1 MNRDVARAGIV
12 IGCFLL
18 VSGLLLLLMVQPGT
32 AEYYITLFV
41 VLVAIVFTAAIAF
54 AVRMSQ
60 R

>member
-41 VLVAIVFTAAIAF
+41 VLVAIIFTAAIAL

-60 R
+60 H

>member
-41 VLVAIVFTAAIAF
+41 VLVAIIFTAAIAF
-54 AVRMSQ
+54 AVRMGQ